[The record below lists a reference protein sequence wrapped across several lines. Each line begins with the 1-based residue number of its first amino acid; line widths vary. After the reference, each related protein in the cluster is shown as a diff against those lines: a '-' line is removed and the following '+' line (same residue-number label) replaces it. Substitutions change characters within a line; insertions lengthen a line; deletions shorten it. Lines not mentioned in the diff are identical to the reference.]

1 MNIRITKGSV
11 QDQITV
17 RRPDGSAVQTSFPHK
32 GPFPHDA
39 MHFIVETQLRF
50 RSAFWG
56 RVFAGADPDQV
67 GAIAKAGGH
76 HSSVRSEQPDA
87 DIIQLLQA
95 ERLVECFEADLW
107 SEPTEIATLRSVL
120 SAACAQSRIGVPE
133 LGDDD
138 IRAIREALSRLHT
151 QWRELAPGE
160 SLTLCW
166 NIS

>member
-17 RRPDGSAVQTSFPHK
+17 LRPDGSSVQSSFPHK

-39 MHFIVETQLRF
+39 MHFIVETQLSF
-50 RSAFWG
+50 QSAFWG
-56 RVFAGADPDQV
+56 RVFGGVDPDQV
-67 GAIAKAGGH
+67 GAIAKSGGH

-87 DIIQLLQA
+87 GIVQLLQA
-95 ERLVECFEADLW
+95 ERLVECFEAELW
-107 SEPTEIATLRSVL
+107 SEPAEIATLRSVL
-120 SAACAQSRIGVPE
+120 SAACAQSRIEVPK

-138 IRAIREALSRLHT
+138 IRAIRETLSRLHT
-151 QWRELAPGE
+151 QWRQLAEGE

-166 NIS
+166 DIS